1 MVIVKYKPTSPGRR
15 LSSVNRR
22 SLSVADDK
30 KLRSRKFKK
39 SGRNNQGK
47 ITIRHRGGG
56 AKQHYRII
64 DFKRE
69 KFNIPARVI
78 ALAYDPNRSA
88 ELAVLQYADGN
99 KCYIIAPAGLQINDV
114 IMSSE
119 TGLEIKIGNNMPLQ
133 FIPDGQAVHCVE
145 LYEHGGA
152 KIGRSAGNSLVLM
165 GKENSMVQLKMPSS
179 EIRIVSEKC
188 RATIGDV
195 SNSEH
200 ANIRWGKAGR
210 MRHRGIKPTVR
221 GKAMNPVDHPHGGG
235 EGNQPIGLKHP
246 KTPWGKPALGVK
258 TRKSKP
264 SNQFIIKRRKSK
276 NK

>member
-1 MVIVKYKPTSPGRR
+1 MTIVEYKPTCAGRR

-22 SLSVADDK
+22 KLATANDK
-30 KLRSRKFKK
+30 RLRRRQPKI

-56 AKQHYRII
+56 ARQHYRVI
-64 DFKRE
+64 DFLRE
-69 KFNIPARVI
+69 KFNIPARVLAI
-78 ALAYDPNRSA
+78 AYDPNRSA
-88 ELAVLQYADGN
+88 DLAVVQYADGD
-99 KCYIIAPAGLQINDV
+99 KRYIIAADNLKINDTIV
-114 IMSSE
+114 SSE
-119 TGLEIKIGNNMPLQ
+119 TGLEIKTGNNMPLQ

-145 LYEHGGA
+145 LHRGGGA
-152 KIGRSAGNSLVLM
+152 KIGRSAGKSLVLM
-165 GKENSMVQLKMPSS
+165 GKENGMVQIKMPSS
-179 EIRIVSEKC
+179 EVRLISEKC
-188 RATIGDV
+188 RASIGNV

-258 TRKSKP
+258 TRKSK
-264 SNQFIIKRRKSK
+264 SSDQLIIKRRNAKK
-276 NK
+276 

>member
-1 MVIVKYKPTSPGRR
+1 MTIVKYKPTSAGRR

-22 SLSVADDK
+22 KLAIANDK
-30 KLRSRKFKK
+30 RLRRRQPKI

-56 AKQHYRII
+56 ARQHYRII
-64 DFKRE
+64 DFLRE
-69 KFNIPARVI
+69 KFNIPARVLAI
-78 ALAYDPNRSA
+78 AYDPNRSA
-88 ELAVLQYADGN
+88 DLAVVQYADGD
-99 KCYIIAPAGLQINDV
+99 KRYIIAADNLKINDTIV
-114 IMSSE
+114 SSE

-133 FIPDGQAVHCVE
+133 FIPDGQTVHCVE
-145 LYEHGGA
+145 LYRGGGA

-165 GKENSMVQLKMPSS
+165 GKENGMVQLKMPSG
-179 EIRIVSEKC
+179 EIRLISEKC
-188 RATIGDV
+188 RASIGNV
-195 SNSEH
+195 CNSEH

-258 TRKSKP
+258 TRKSK
-264 SNQFIIKRRKSK
+264 SSDQLIIKRRKAK
-276 NK
+276 K

>member
-1 MVIVKYKPTSPGRR
+1 MTIVKYKPTSAGRR

-22 SLSVADDK
+22 KLATANDK
-30 KLRSRKFKK
+30 RLRRRQPKI

-56 AKQHYRII
+56 ARQHYRVI
-64 DFKRE
+64 DFLRE
-69 KFNIPARVI
+69 KFNIPARVLAI
-78 ALAYDPNRSA
+78 AYDPNRSA
-88 ELAVLQYADGN
+88 DLAVVQYADGD
-99 KCYIIAPAGLQINDV
+99 KRYIIAADNLKINDTIV
-114 IMSSE
+114 SSE
-119 TGLEIKIGNNMPLQ
+119 TGLEIKTGNNMPLQ
-133 FIPDGQAVHCVE
+133 FIPDGQVVHCVE
-145 LYEHGGA
+145 LHRGGGA

-165 GKENSMVQLKMPSS
+165 GKENGMVQLKMPSG
-179 EIRIVSEKC
+179 EVRLISEKC
-188 RATIGDV
+188 RASIGNV

-258 TRKSKP
+258 TRKSK
-264 SNQFIIKRRKSK
+264 SSDQLIIKRRNAKK
-276 NK
+276 

>member
-1 MVIVKYKPTSPGRR
+1 MTIVKYKPTSAGRR

-22 SLSVADDK
+22 KLATANDK
-30 KLRSRKFKK
+30 RLRRRQPKI

-56 AKQHYRII
+56 ARQHYRVI
-64 DFKRE
+64 DFLRE
-69 KFNIPARVI
+69 KFNIPARVLAI
-78 ALAYDPNRSA
+78 AYDPNRSA
-88 ELAVLQYADGN
+88 DLAVVQYADGD
-99 KCYIIAPAGLQINDV
+99 KRYIIAADNLKINDTIV
-114 IMSSE
+114 SSE
-119 TGLEIKIGNNMPLQ
+119 TGLEIKTGNNMPLQ

-145 LYEHGGA
+145 LHRGGGA

-165 GKENSMVQLKMPSS
+165 GKENGMVQLKMPSG
-179 EIRIVSEKC
+179 EVRLISEKC
-188 RATIGDV
+188 RASIGNV

-258 TRKSKP
+258 TRKSK
-264 SNQFIIKRRKSK
+264 SSDQLIIKRRNAKK
-276 NK
+276 

>member
-1 MVIVKYKPTSPGRR
+1 MTIVKYKPTSPGRR

-22 SLSVADDK
+22 KLATANDK
-30 KLRSRKFKK
+30 RLRRRQPKI

-56 AKQHYRII
+56 ARQHYRVI
-64 DFKRE
+64 DFLRE
-69 KFNIPARVI
+69 KFNIPARVLAI
-78 ALAYDPNRSA
+78 AYDPNRSA
-88 ELAVLQYADGN
+88 DLAVVQYADGD
-99 KCYIIAPAGLQINDV
+99 KRYIIAADNLKINDTIV
-114 IMSSE
+114 SSE
-119 TGLEIKIGNNMPLQ
+119 ASLEIKTGNNMPLQ

-145 LYEHGGA
+145 LHRGGGA

-165 GKENSMVQLKMPSS
+165 GKENGMVQLKMPSG
-179 EIRIVSEKC
+179 EVRLISEKC
-188 RATIGDV
+188 RASIGNV

-258 TRKSKP
+258 TRKSK
-264 SNQFIIKRRKSK
+264 SSDQLIIKRRNAKK
-276 NK
+276 

>member
-1 MVIVKYKPTSPGRR
+1 MTIVKYKPTSAGRR

-22 SLSVADDK
+22 KLATANDK
-30 KLRSRKFKK
+30 RLRRRQPKI

-56 AKQHYRII
+56 ARQHYRVI
-64 DFKRE
+64 DFLRE
-69 KFNIPARVI
+69 KFNIPARVLAI
-78 ALAYDPNRSA
+78 AYDPNRSA
-88 ELAVLQYADGN
+88 DLAVVQYADGD
-99 KCYIIAPAGLQINDV
+99 KRYIIAADNLKINDTIV
-114 IMSSE
+114 SSE
-119 TGLEIKIGNNMPLQ
+119 TGLEIKTGNNMPLQ
-133 FIPDGQAVHCVE
+133 FIPDGQTVHCVE
-145 LYEHGGA
+145 LHRGGGA

-165 GKENSMVQLKMPSS
+165 GKENGMVQLKMPSG
-179 EIRIVSEKC
+179 EVRLISEKC
-188 RATIGDV
+188 RASIGNI

-258 TRKSKP
+258 TRKSK
-264 SNQFIIKRRKSK
+264 SSDQLIIKRRNAKK
-276 NK
+276 

>member
-1 MVIVKYKPTSPGRR
+1 MTIVKYKPTSAGRR

-22 SLSVADDK
+22 KLVTANDK
-30 KLRSRKFKK
+30 RLRRRQPKI

-56 AKQHYRII
+56 ARQHYRVI
-64 DFKRE
+64 DFLRE
-69 KFNIPARVI
+69 KFNIPARVLAI
-78 ALAYDPNRSA
+78 AYDPNRSA
-88 ELAVLQYADGN
+88 DLAVVQYADGD
-99 KCYIIAPAGLQINDV
+99 KRYIIAADNLKINDTIV
-114 IMSSE
+114 SSE
-119 TGLEIKIGNNMPLQ
+119 TGLEIKTGNNMPLQ

-145 LYEHGGA
+145 LHKGGGA

-165 GKENSMVQLKMPSS
+165 GKENGMVQLKMPSG
-179 EIRIVSEKC
+179 EVRLISEKC
-188 RATIGDV
+188 RASIGNV

-258 TRKSKP
+258 TRKSK
-264 SNQFIIKRRKSK
+264 SSDQLIIKRRNAKK
-276 NK
+276 

>member
-1 MVIVKYKPTSPGRR
+1 MTIVKYKPTSAGRR

-22 SLSVADDK
+22 KLATANDK
-30 KLRSRKFKK
+30 RLRRRQPKI

-56 AKQHYRII
+56 ARQHYRVI
-64 DFKRE
+64 DFLRE
-69 KFNIPARVI
+69 KFNIPARVLAI
-78 ALAYDPNRSA
+78 AYDPNRSA
-88 ELAVLQYADGN
+88 DLAVVQYADGD
-99 KCYIIAPAGLQINDV
+99 KRYIIAADNLKINDTIV
-114 IMSSE
+114 SSE
-119 TGLEIKIGNNMPLQ
+119 TGLEIKTGNNMPLQ
-133 FIPDGQAVHCVE
+133 FIPDGQTVHCVE
-145 LYEHGGA
+145 LHRGGGA

-165 GKENSMVQLKMPSS
+165 GKENGMVQLKMPSG
-179 EIRIVSEKC
+179 EVRLISEKC
-188 RATIGDV
+188 RASIGSI

-258 TRKSKP
+258 TRKSK
-264 SNQFIIKRRKSK
+264 SSDQLIIKRRNAKK
-276 NK
+276 

>member
-1 MVIVKYKPTSPGRR
+1 MTIVKYKPTSAGRR

-22 SLSVADDK
+22 KLATANDK
-30 KLRSRKFKK
+30 RLRRRQPKI

-56 AKQHYRII
+56 ARQHYRVI
-64 DFKRE
+64 DFLRE
-69 KFNIPARVI
+69 KFNIPARVLAI
-78 ALAYDPNRSA
+78 AYDPNRSA
-88 ELAVLQYADGN
+88 DLAVVQYADGD
-99 KCYIIAPAGLQINDV
+99 KRYIIAADNLKINDTIV
-114 IMSSE
+114 SSE
-119 TGLEIKIGNNMPLQ
+119 AGLEIKTGNNMPLQ

-145 LYEHGGA
+145 LHRGGGA

-165 GKENSMVQLKMPSS
+165 GKENGMVQLKMPSG
-179 EIRIVSEKC
+179 EIRLISEKC
-188 RATIGDV
+188 RASIGNI

-258 TRKSKP
+258 TRKSK
-264 SNQFIIKRRKSK
+264 SSDQLIIKRRNAKK
-276 NK
+276 